1 MGRAHQI
8 NNDLESSQ
16 NDKIEQIDGSTEIE
30 DEFREMAFTV
40 SCDECK
46 TEAEMNEDLTKV
58 WKHLNKMSGWDAD
71 QKQSNF
77 SVTVLADKLDDDF
90 TLSLADVMLKTLPWP
105 KGYTVVDS
113 LGPRY
118 LE

>member
-8 NNDLESSQ
+8 NNDLEFSQ
-16 NDKIEQIDGSTEIE
+16 NDKIVHIDGSTEIE
-30 DEFREMAFTV
+30 DEFREMAFTLTV

-46 TEAEMNEDLTKV
+46 TEAEMNQDLTKV
-58 WKHLNKMSGWDAD
+58 WKHLNKISGWGAE

-90 TLSLADVMLKTLPWP
+90 TLSLADVMLKTLP
-105 KGYTVVDS
+105 
-113 LGPRY
+113 
-118 LE
+118 